1 MRKCLRCG
9 SEMKEGC
16 AIKVEGAGYGIV
28 LSDDATKLFSG
39 RIGKPNVAICQVRRG
54 VHLPGGR
61 GQAQRALGSG
71 HRARP
76 EGAQALAAGRFT
88 EATRYKKVGAPLRGG
103 SL

>member
-39 RIGKPNVAICQVRRG
+39 RIGKPNVAICPSAERCPSTWRTWTSSKSPRLRSSRQARGRSGSRR
-54 VHLPGGR
+54 
-61 GQAQRALGSG
+61 RAL
-71 HRARP
+71 H
-76 EGAQALAAGRFT
+76 
-88 EATRYKKVGAPLRGG
+88 GG
-103 SL
+103 DSL

>member
-39 RIGKPNVAICQVRRG
+39 RIGKPNVAICPKCGEVSIYLED
-54 VHLPGGR
+54 VDKLKEP
-61 GQAQRALGSG
+61 
-71 HRARP
+71 
-76 EGAQALAAGRFT
+76 
-88 EATRYKKVGAPLRGG
+88 
-103 SL
+103 